1 MLSLLAGAL
10 PVAAPTLAQP
20 STSARCGLL
29 SPPRVTCQAGTALA
43 VRTLRIR
50 RGRGGAPM
58 KRRMATQGC
67 EMGQIADRAVV
78 LGASMEGLLA
88 ARVLAGAYAQVTVIS
103 TRVVWPVAL
112 HVTCQPAGTI
122 GRQISDGRTG
132 L

>member
-1 MLSLLAGAL
+1 
-10 PVAAPTLAQP
+10 
-20 STSARCGLL
+20 
-29 SPPRVTCQAGTALA
+29 
-43 VRTLRIR
+43 
-50 RGRGGAPM
+50 
-58 KRRMATQGC
+58 
-67 EMGQIADRAVV
+67 MGQIADRAVV